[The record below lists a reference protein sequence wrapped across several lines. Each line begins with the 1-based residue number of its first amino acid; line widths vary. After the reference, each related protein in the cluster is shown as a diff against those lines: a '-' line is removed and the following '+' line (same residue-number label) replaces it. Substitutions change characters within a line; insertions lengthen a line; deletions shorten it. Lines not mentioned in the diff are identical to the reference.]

1 MVNSVFSTVTF
12 TFSIWSIARGPRGC
26 FVFCFVF
33 SLEVSVCVFFF
44 FFFMNI
50 MVKSCSGSDKIN
62 LPIKE
67 MMRTS
72 DELTFCSDILTLLVS
87 FFSVREAAAV
97 IGRCT

>member
-1 MVNSVFSTVTF
+1 MAVLF
-12 TFSIWSIARGPRGC
+12 
-26 FVFCFVF
+26 FVLFFHWRC
-33 SLEVSVCVFFF
+33 LCVWG

>member
-26 FVFCFVF
+26 FVF
-33 SLEVSVCVFFF
+33 SLEVSVCVVF

>member
-1 MVNSVFSTVTF
+1 MAVLF
-12 TFSIWSIARGPRGC
+12 
-26 FVFCFVF
+26 FVLFFHWRC
-33 SLEVSVCVFFF
+33 LCVWFFF

>member
-1 MVNSVFSTVTF
+1 MAVLF
-12 TFSIWSIARGPRGC
+12 
-26 FVFCFVF
+26 FVLFFHWRC
-33 SLEVSVCVFFF
+33 LCVWFF

>member
-1 MVNSVFSTVTF
+1 
-12 TFSIWSIARGPRGC
+12 
-26 FVFCFVF
+26 
-33 SLEVSVCVFFF
+33 
-44 FFFMNI
+44 MNI

>member
-33 SLEVSVCVFFF
+33 SLEVSVCVVFFL
-44 FFFMNI
+44 FFMNI